1 MSILQIKPIE
11 ASAKL
16 ADGDTVYLDVRTV
29 PEFVAG
35 HAPGAINIPVAEMN
49 PMLGRLEANPR
60 FLDVVKSTV
69 PLNACVIVG
78 CKSGGRSQMA
88 AEMMT
93 QAGYR
98 NVSNLCGGF
107 LGVMAPSGEPLED
120 GWCGCGLPVERG
132 DGGEKGYAAIYASSR
147 AS

>member
-1 MSILQIKPIE
+1 MSIPQIKPVE

-16 ADGDTVYLDVRTV
+16 ADGCTVYLDVRTV

-35 HAPGAINIPVAEMN
+35 HAPGAINIPVAQMN
-49 PMLGRLEANPR
+49 PTLGRLEANPR
-60 FLDVVKSTV
+60 FLDVVRSAV
-69 PLNACVIVG
+69 SMDACVIVG

-98 NVSNLCGGF
+98 NVSNLSGGF

-132 DGGEKGYAAIYASSR
+132 EGGEKGYGAISASGR
-147 AS
+147 AN

>member
-1 MSILQIKPIE
+1 MSIPQIKPKE

-16 ADGDTVYLDVRTV
+16 ADGCTVYLDVRTV
-29 PEFVAG
+29 PEFVSG

-49 PMLGRLEANPR
+49 PMVGRLEGNPR
-60 FLDVVKSTV
+60 FLDLVRSVISTD
-69 PLNACVIVG
+69 AYVIVG

-88 AEMMT
+88 AEMMA
-93 QAGYR
+93 QAGYQ

-132 DGGEKGYAAIYASSR
+132 DGGEKGYAAICASSR